1 MKRVSALCL
10 VCVVV
15 FAAQGCSAQ
24 KTQLSHSG
32 GQVYRQTLPQHSTH
46 TRPRNLESERIR
58 IERMKAVTE
67 TLWAAVAVA
76 RVTCEI
82 LRVIR

>member
-1 MKRVSALCL
+1 MKRVTALCL

-15 FAAQGCSAQ
+15 FAQGCSAQ
-24 KTQLSHSG
+24 KTQLSRSG
-32 GQVYRQTLPQHSTH
+32 GYVYQQALPQQHSTH
-46 TRPRNLESERIR
+46 TPARNLESERIR
-58 IERMKAVTE
+58 IERMEAVTE